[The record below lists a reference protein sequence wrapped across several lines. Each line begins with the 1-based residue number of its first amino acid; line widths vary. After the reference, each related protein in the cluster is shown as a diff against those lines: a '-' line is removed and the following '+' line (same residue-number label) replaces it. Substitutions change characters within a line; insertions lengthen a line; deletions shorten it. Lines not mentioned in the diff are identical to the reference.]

1 MIERYSYIESIFIKT
16 DEISASLSLSDNK
29 NPAFRIIRLLTGTC
43 SIHDVF
49 FNKKFKLNTNYLN
62 LPHTKNKR
70 AAKDSLLQIFP
81 EDVELVDIS
90 KYFKSLRNN
99 EDFYSTI
106 EFEIINCLVARNS
119 ERYLEA
125 FLFLYRIL
133 EGISYSIPLIYV
145 SKSKSFNKSFR
156 NLQKYMPNKNNEGEL
171 LFFKNFIKTQWSEK
185 YFYKLTLDIDI
196 SSIDV
201 EEMRSIYFT
210 LYKEKAKN
218 GVEAETEDE
227 EIKISYLGFMEFM
240 IELRNRYFHFLQGGW
255 QENISTS
262 QIIFPDLFFKPLID
276 LGINW
281 IAITL
286 FEVIKF
292 NIENHSTSQH

>member
-1 MIERYSYIESIFIKT
+1 MIERYSYIEPVFTET
-16 DEISASLSLSDNK
+16 DETSASLSLNENK
-29 NPAFRIIRLLTGTC
+29 SPAFRIIRLLSGTC
-43 SIHDVF
+43 SIHDIF
-49 FNKKFKLNTNYLN
+49 FNKKFKLNKNYLN
-62 LPHTKNKR
+62 FPHTKNKR
-70 AAKDSLLQIFP
+70 ITKNSLLEVFP
-81 EDVELVDIS
+81 EDVELKDIAR
-90 KYFKSLRNN
+90 YFKSLKSND
-99 EDFYSTI
+99 EFYSTI
-106 EFEIINCLVARNS
+106 EFELINCLVARNS

-156 NLQKYMPNKNNEGEL
+156 NLQKYMPTKNNEGEL
-171 LFFKNFIKTQWSEK
+171 LFFKNFIKTQWSNE

-201 EEMRSIYFT
+201 EEMRSTYFS

-227 EIKISYLGFMEFM
+227 ELKISYLGFMEFM

-281 IAITL
+281 ISITL
-286 FEVIKF
+286 FEVMKF
-292 NIENHSTSQH
+292 DIENHGTN